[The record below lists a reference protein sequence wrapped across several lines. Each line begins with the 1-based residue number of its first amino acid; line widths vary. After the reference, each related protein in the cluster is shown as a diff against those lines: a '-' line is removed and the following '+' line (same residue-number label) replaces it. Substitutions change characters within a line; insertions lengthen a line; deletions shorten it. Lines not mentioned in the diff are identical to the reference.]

1 MTDNISLV
9 LDLVSPS
16 SLIGHFV
23 KLKPL
28 HGRAYLGLCPFHNE
42 KSPSFRVDDDKKF
55 FYCFGCNKGGNIFT
69 FLQEYKRTS
78 FAEALEEIA
87 EKYGITLAKFKPD
100 ENKQTLEQK
109 SILERVCEI
118 FSSQL
123 KTDGGQ
129 MAMQYLKKRRF
140 LSDEIIAD
148 FKIGFCPRE
157 GDFLIS
163 YFPDKIDE
171 MLKLGLIGKRDDG
184 SFYNTFGGRIM
195 FPICDLHGKVVAFGG
210 RIFTKEQEEM
220 KLAKYINSKESEIFK
235 KNRVIYG
242 LEKAKKTRLPIII
255 VEGYLDVIKMH
266 QNGFKSTV
274 AQMGTAFSEEQIN
287 LLFNASSEL
296 IFCYDSDDAGKKAE
310 KRSIELCFPFLT
322 PERAL
327 HFLSLEAKDADEFL
341 EKFGAEKMAQKIS
354 QKIPL
359 YERIFEIFN
368 QNIDFSNPNEAS
380 IFESNLLKFC
390 EKIANPIIKKNYQS
404 YFKNRIF
411 NAKKEKRKIVEAII
425 LPKTELS
432 VRDCLLFALF
442 LKFPQFFKE
451 DFYFENF
458 VPFTSKKLE
467 KIIKGEMADLSLNEE
482 ISLKYPLKNVVDPK
496 EFYMKIYT
504 DFVCQTLNEE
514 KAIAI
519 KNNDFKAVKRIN
531 EELIRLKEGA

>member
-1 MTDNISLV
+1 M
-9 LDLVSPS
+9 
-16 SLIGHFV
+16 
-23 KLKPL
+23 
-28 HGRAYLGLCPFHNE
+28 
-42 KSPSFRVDDDKKF
+42 
-55 FYCFGCNKGGNIFT
+55 
-69 FLQEYKRTS
+69 
-78 FAEALEEIA
+78 
-87 EKYGITLAKFKPD
+87 
-100 ENKQTLEQK
+100 
-109 SILERVCEI
+109 
-118 FSSQL
+118 
-123 KTDGGQ
+123 
-129 MAMQYLKKRRF
+129 
-140 LSDEIIAD
+140 
-148 FKIGFCPRE
+148 KI
-157 GDFLIS
+157 
-163 YFPDKIDE
+163 
-171 MLKLGLIGKRDDG
+171 
-184 SFYNTFGGRIM
+184 
-195 FPICDLHGKVVAFGG
+195 
-210 RIFTKEQEEM
+210 
-220 KLAKYINSKESEIFK
+220 AKYINSKESEVFK

-287 LLFNASSEL
+287 LLFNASNEV

-411 NAKKEKRKIVEAII
+411 NAKKERRKVVEAII

-442 LKFPQFFKE
+442 LKFPQFFQE

-467 KIIKGEMADLSLNEE
+467 KIIKGEVADLSLNEE
-482 ISLKYPLKNVVDPK
+482 ISLKYPLKNVDDPK

-514 KAIAI
+514 KAMAI